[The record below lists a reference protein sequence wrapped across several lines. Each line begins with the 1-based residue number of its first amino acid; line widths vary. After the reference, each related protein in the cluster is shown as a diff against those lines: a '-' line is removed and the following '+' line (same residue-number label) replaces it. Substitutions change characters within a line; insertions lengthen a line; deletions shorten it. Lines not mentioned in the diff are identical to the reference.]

1 MGKKVRF
8 YICGS
13 VGKWDDYNPI
23 KVTREEI
30 VSEIVYILNREPL
43 TISQIS
49 DAIRKD
55 EATVKKIIDS
65 LLKVNVIR
73 EDDGKYWVNFT
84 LYSKEDKKIL
94 LDIGKEY
101 GKQLAHKLVENKTDL
116 SNLTEKIRC
125 ADFIERNKINFA
137 LIGCFAL
144 DWYCLEELE
153 KYNFLVFHK
162 KQPGNR
168 DYILKGDELS
178 DTNLIKSLLYCGSES
193 QAVGEY
199 IFTSFGGSTARSV
212 FRSTFPDIL
221 WQVSTS
227 AFENIKGSSDLREAF
242 VNVLSLY
249 TEDLLKDCGRL
260 IESLIVGKKTEVT
273 NRDALLNLLEK
284 MEYIFKEDGHHKV
297 TIPVFFPED
306 KEIINKINNR
316 VAKIV
321 IDFIDSNYSK
331 IRDALSGI
339 RPTLNKIPFG
349 ETFSEVWHN
358 IFGYC
363 NRILAEEGFMYNPPE
378 TPYNARYLPW
388 ITIER

>member
-1 MGKKVRF
+1 MGKKVRYF
-8 YICGS
+8 ICGS

-30 VSEIVYILNREPL
+30 VSETVYILNREPL

-49 DAIRKD
+49 DAIKKD

-65 LLKVNVIR
+65 LLKANVIR
-73 EDDGKYWVNFT
+73 EDDGKYWINFT
-84 LYSKEDKKIL
+84 LYSKEDNKIL

-101 GKQLAHKLVENKTDL
+101 GKQLAHKLMENKTEL
-116 SNLTEKIRC
+116 SNLTDRIRC

-153 KYNFLVFHK
+153 KYNFLVLYK

-168 DYILKGDELS
+168 DYILKGNELS
-178 DTNLIKSLLYCGSES
+178 DTNVIKSLLYCGSDN

-199 IFTSFGGSTARSV
+199 TFTSFGGGAVRS
-212 FRSTFPDIL
+212 SFPNIL

-227 AFENIKGSSDLREAF
+227 AFGNIKGSSDLREAF

-249 TEDLLKDCGRL
+249 TEDLLKDCGKL
-260 IESLIVGKKTEVT
+260 IESLIIGKETEAT

-284 MEYIFKEDGHHKV
+284 LEYIIKEDGHHKV
-297 TIPVFFPED
+297 NIPVFFPED
-306 KEIINKINNR
+306 KEIINKINSR

-321 IDFIDSNYSK
+321 IDFIDPIYSK

-339 RPTLNKIPFG
+339 RPTLNKIPFR
-349 ETFSEVWHN
+349 ETFSEVWHK

-363 NRILAEEGFMYNPPE
+363 NRFLAEEGFMYDPPE

>member
-1 MGKKVRF
+1 MGKKVRYF
-8 YICGS
+8 CCGN

-30 VSEIVYILNREPL
+30 VSETVYILNREPL

-49 DAIRKD
+49 DAIKKD

-65 LLKVNVIR
+65 LLKANVIR
-73 EDDGKYWVNFT
+73 EDDGKYWINFT
-84 LYSKEDKKIL
+84 LYSKEDNKIL

-101 GKQLAHKLVENKTDL
+101 GKQLAHKLMENKTEL
-116 SNLTEKIRC
+116 SNLTDRIRC

-153 KYNFLVFHK
+153 KYNFLVLYK

-168 DYILKGDELS
+168 DYILKGNELS
-178 DTNLIKSLLYCGSES
+178 DTNVIKSLLYCGSNN

-199 IFTSFGGSTARSV
+199 IFTSFGGGAVRS
-212 FRSTFPDIL
+212 SFPNIL

-227 AFENIKGSSDLREAF
+227 AFDNIKGSSDLREAF

-249 TEDLLKDCGRL
+249 TEDLLKDCGKL
-260 IESLIVGKKTEVT
+260 IESLIVGKETEAT

-284 MEYIFKEDGHHKV
+284 LEYIIKEDGHHKV
-297 TIPVFFPED
+297 NIPVFFPED
-306 KEIINKINNR
+306 KEIINKINSR

-321 IDFIDSNYSK
+321 IDFIDPIYSK

-349 ETFSEVWHN
+349 ETFSEVWHK

-363 NRILAEEGFMYNPPE
+363 NRFLAEEGFMYDPPE

>member
-1 MGKKVRF
+1 MGKKVRYF
-8 YICGS
+8 VCGN

-30 VSEIVYILNREPL
+30 VSETVYILNREPL

-49 DAIRKD
+49 DAIKKD

-65 LLKVNVIR
+65 LLKANVIR
-73 EDDGKYWVNFT
+73 EDDGKYWINFT
-84 LYSKEDKKIL
+84 LYSKEDNKIL

-101 GKQLAHKLVENKTDL
+101 GKQLAHKLMENKTEL
-116 SNLTEKIRC
+116 SNLTDRIRC

-153 KYNFLVFHK
+153 KYNFLVLYK

-168 DYILKGDELS
+168 DYILKGNELS
-178 DTNLIKSLLYCGSES
+178 DTNVIKSLLYCGSDN

-199 IFTSFGGSTARSV
+199 TFTSFGGGAVRS
-212 FRSTFPDIL
+212 SFPNIL

-227 AFENIKGSSDLREAF
+227 AFDNIKGSSDLREAF

-249 TEDLLKDCGRL
+249 TEDLLKDCGKL
-260 IESLIVGKKTEVT
+260 IESLIVGKETEAT

-284 MEYIFKEDGHHKV
+284 LEYIIKEDGHHKV
-297 TIPVFFPED
+297 NIPVFFPED
-306 KEIINKINNR
+306 KEIINKINSR

-321 IDFIDSNYSK
+321 IDFIDPIYSK

-349 ETFSEVWHN
+349 ETFSEVWHK

-363 NRILAEEGFMYNPPE
+363 NRFLAEEGFMYDPPE

>member
-1 MGKKVRF
+1 MGKKVRYF
-8 YICGS
+8 ICGS
-13 VGKWDDYNPI
+13 VGKWDEYNPI

-30 VSEIVYILNREPL
+30 VSETVYILNREPL

-49 DAIRKD
+49 DAIKKD

-65 LLKVNVIR
+65 LLKANIIR
-73 EDDGKYWVNFT
+73 EDDGKYWINFT
-84 LYSKEDKKIL
+84 LYSKEDNKIL

-101 GKQLAHKLVENKTDL
+101 GKQLAHKLMENKTEL
-116 SNLTEKIRC
+116 SNLTDRIRC

-153 KYNFLVFHK
+153 KYNFLVLYK

-168 DYILKGDELS
+168 DYILKGIELS
-178 DTNLIKSLLYCGSES
+178 DTNVIKSLLYCGSDN

-199 IFTSFGGSTARSV
+199 TFTSFGGGAVRS
-212 FRSTFPDIL
+212 SFPNIL

-227 AFENIKGSSDLREAF
+227 AFDNIKGSSDLREAF

-260 IESLIVGKKTEVT
+260 IESLIVGKEIEAT

-284 MEYIFKEDGHHKV
+284 LEYIIKEDGHHKV
-297 TIPVFFPED
+297 NIPVFFPED
-306 KEIINKINNR
+306 KEIINKINSR

-321 IDFIDSNYSK
+321 IDFIDPIYSK

-349 ETFSEVWHN
+349 ETFSEVWHK

-363 NRILAEEGFMYNPPE
+363 NRFLAEEGFMYDPPE

>member
-1 MGKKVRF
+1 MGKKVRYF
-8 YICGS
+8 ICGS

-30 VSEIVYILNREPL
+30 VSETVYILNREPL

-49 DAIRKD
+49 DAIKKD
-55 EATVKKIIDS
+55 ETTVKKIIDS
-65 LLKVNVIR
+65 LLKANAIR
-73 EDDGKYWVNFT
+73 EDDGKYWINFT
-84 LYSKEDKKIL
+84 LYSKEDNKIL

-101 GKQLAHKLVENKTDL
+101 GKQLAHKLMENKTEL
-116 SNLTEKIRC
+116 SNLTDRIRC

-153 KYNFLVFHK
+153 KYNFLVLYK

-168 DYILKGDELS
+168 DYILKGIELS
-178 DTNLIKSLLYCGSES
+178 DTNVIKSLLYCGSNN
-193 QAVGEY
+193 QTVGEY
-199 IFTSFGGSTARSV
+199 TFTSFGGGAVRS
-212 FRSTFPDIL
+212 SFPNIL

-227 AFENIKGSSDLREAF
+227 AFDNIKGSSDLRETF

-260 IESLIVGKKTEVT
+260 IESLIVGKETEAT

-284 MEYIFKEDGHHKV
+284 LEYIIKEDGHHKV
-297 TIPVFFPED
+297 NIPVFFPED
-306 KEIINKINNR
+306 KEIINKINSR

-321 IDFIDSNYSK
+321 IDFIDPNYSK
-331 IRDALSGI
+331 IRDVLSGI

-349 ETFSEVWHN
+349 ETFSEVWHK

-363 NRILAEEGFMYNPPE
+363 NRFLAEEGFMYDPPE